1 MFAEPTDVE
10 TAYEGS
16 LPSGSSQR
24 VQYLLDVVESRLRL
38 LLPSLSENI
47 AEKEALDPP
56 NTDLKVTARDV
67 VVQAVLRRLPG
78 SNQQVESQTQT
89 AGPWSVTNRFTTDKS
104 GTFPD
109 EDLDLLSGL
118 AGTASR
124 AGGTVGTIKL
134 GLVDWHD
141 Q

>member
-1 MFAEPTDVE
+1 MAFAEPTDVE

-16 LPSGSSQR
+16 LPSGSSDR
-24 VQYLLDVVESRLRL
+24 VQYLLDVVSARLRL
-38 LLPSLSENI
+38 LLPTLVERI
-47 AEKEALDPP
+47 EAAETP
-56 NTDLKVTARDV
+56 DLAVMTRDV

-89 AGPWSVTNRFTTDKS
+89 AGPWSTTMRFTTDKS

-109 EDLDLLSGL
+109 EDLLLLSGTPT
-118 AGTASR
+118 AGSGR
-124 AGGTVGTIKL
+124 VGTIKL
-134 GLVDWHD
+134 GLVDWSD